1 MKKVDL
7 ANASLVISSPPDPF
21 DVDLAFLKT
30 AVQQISKENFI
41 VEIRKGLEIETLSDE
56 PEIRLEGK
64 TVDIEDVSEE
74 LRNEILDA
82 AQEHRRAIKAL
93 ADSKYTDP
101 ATNPMIRM
109 KTEK

>member
-1 MKKVDL
+1 MKRLDL
-7 ANASLVISSPPDPF
+7 TEATLVLSSPPNPL
-21 DVDLAFLKT
+21 DVDLAFLQT
-30 AVQQISKENFI
+30 AVKKISKDGFT
-41 VEIRKGLEIETLSDE
+41 VTIREGLEIEKYSDE

-82 AQEHRRAIKAL
+82 AQEHRGAIKAL